1 MRPQIIAF
9 YLPQYHPTPHNDLWW
24 GPGFTEWTNVA
35 KARPLFKGHYQP
47 KIPADL
53 GFYDLR
59 LSETREAQAE
69 LARKYGIDGFCYY
82 HYWFGN
88 GKRELERPFNEVL
101 SSGKPDFPFMLCW
114 ANESWSAKFWNPD
127 GSKIEKKVL
136 VKQSYSDEDSDR
148 HFMSLL
154 PAFRDPR
161 YIKIDGKPAFMI
173 YKPLE
178 LPDAKAFIERWQE
191 LAIKNGLKGI
201 YFLCQLQLDIT
212 EEVISKLISDGF
224 DAVNTCRLFDI
235 WVSKR
240 TKAQTLSVA
249 FNLFIR
255 RIPGI
260 REYSDMYPKFF
271 NKTDQRENIV
281 PSLIPNWDH
290 TPRSG
295 KMGTVLTGSSP
306 ELFKAHCIEVLEGIA
321 HKKNPLVFL
330 KSWNEWG
337 EGNYVEP
344 DTKFG
349 HGFLEAIRDARVYV
363 ENKYQFQKNVEK

>member
-1 MRPQIIAF
+1 MTPKIIAF
-9 YLPQYHPTPHNDLWW
+9 YLPQYHPTPHNNDWW

-35 KARPLFKGHYQP
+35 KARPLFKGHYHP

-59 LSETREAQAE
+59 LPETREAQAQ

-101 SSGKPDFPFMLCW
+101 NSGKPDFPFMLCW
-114 ANESWSAKFWNPD
+114 ANESWTAKFWNPD
-127 GSKIEKKVL
+127 GSKIDRKVL
-136 VKQSYSDEDSDR
+136 VEQSYSDEDTDR
-148 HFMSLL
+148 HFMELL
-154 PAFRDPR
+154 PAFLDKR
-161 YIKIDGKPAFMI
+161 YIRIDGKPAFMI
-173 YKPLE
+173 YKPLL
-178 LPDAKAFIERWQE
+178 LPDAQAFIKRWQF
-191 LAIKNGLKGI
+191 LAKENGLDGI

-212 EEVISKLISDGF
+212 DDVIHRLLKEGF

-235 WVSKR
+235 WVSRR
-240 TKAQTLSVA
+240 TKGQLITRA
-249 FNLFIR
+249 FDRFIR

-260 REYSDMYPKFF
+260 REYSEMYPKFLC
-271 NKTDQRENIV
+271 DIDLSENVV
-281 PSLIPNWDH
+281 PTLIPNWDH

-295 KMGTVLTGSSP
+295 VTGTVLQGATP
-306 ELFKAHCIEVLEGIA
+306 ELFKAHCLEVLRGVSRKES
-321 HKKNPLVFL
+321 NPLVFL

-344 DTKFG
+344 DMKFG
-349 HGFLEAIRDARVYV
+349 HGFLKAINDAIKEVGDSTP
-363 ENKYQFQKNVEK
+363 NL